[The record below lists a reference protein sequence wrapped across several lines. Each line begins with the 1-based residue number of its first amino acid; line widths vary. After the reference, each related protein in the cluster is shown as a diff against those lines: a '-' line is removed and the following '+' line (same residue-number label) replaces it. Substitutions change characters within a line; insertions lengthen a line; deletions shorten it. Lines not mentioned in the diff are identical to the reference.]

1 MARLYALQLADQ
13 RAMEKQGVRE
23 NPIRRGGYS
32 GGAAPTQPV
41 RFELASERAE
51 EIQAN
56 RTNPRRS
63 GATPTMGVSQVRG
76 GNSVGDIMMGFVD
89 PFGFRKMGRGGMSRA
104 EVQAQ
109 REASFAR
116 MSPERQASYNADMKK
131 HGIRG
136 VGGAMTSS
144 NALKKFR
151 GGRAVPSSG
160 LSQFRGGAGERMVGA
175 GHGSDSDSDS
185 DEECEG
191 MGKYEGMGKLTI
203 IHGGDRGA
211 EVLARE
217 KASRPAIR
225 SGLSAQHSAEAK
237 QMGQHL
243 GSHLLSV
250 KGGGFFELFTKG
262 IVEAGQKGESVA
274 EQTGM
279 PNANAPPPPTGIMTT
294 TTPPTEGDLGGEP
307 TKGSGLP
314 SAAFG
319 RTRKGAGD
327 SKPPEQIALDK
338 MLKKEGAGIFD
349 EMRNRDRDE
358 MRNRDR
364 VVTKPAVMMDNDPFM
379 MRKDPFVKKKLS
391 SRFDPP
397 LYTLKGG
404 KSILGYFGDYV
415 GKHVSNPN
423 SMFHA
428 VAKGVVNNAVPL
440 VDILTKDLKGTGYL
454 SGQYEGMGEDYSE
467 KRRQGLAKRNAANA
481 AAASRRTSAQNE
493 AIAKQQAEMRAVME
507 NQHQLTDAE
516 KRKYSGRRTS
526 GSGVGCGA
534 RATRAAIVK
543 KVMAEKGCSMI
554 EASKYVKEHGLYT
567 GGMSGRVTP
576 VGRHIPPRSPPR
588 LRAPRMCIQG
598 ENVTPP
604 TDVTGTPAE
613 RIQPRPPAELQ
624 RGVSERIE
632 RFKDEKAV
640 EGLLKLKKGSGYEE
654 AMKIPKKRHV
664 NKRSRKPFVQKP
676 EEEEGYDQSTS
687 MDKDSIRKSFAEKR
701 AADSKKL
708 AVGGKQRRAPAGPSD
723 GRRKR
728 AEIVKK
734 VMAEKGCSMIEAS
747 KHVKAHGLY

>member
-56 RTNPRRS
+56 RTNPRRK

-76 GNSVGDIMMGFVD
+76 G
-89 PFGFRKMGRGGMSRA
+89 R
-104 EVQAQ
+104 
-109 REASFAR
+109 
-116 MSPERQASYNADMKK
+116 SYTIS
-131 HGIRG
+131 G
-136 VGGAMTSS
+136 
-144 NALKKFR
+144 ALKDALHKKGGNLDWGSIAKNSFVKAFS

-160 LSQFRGGAGERMVGA
+160 LSQFRGGAMERMVGA
-175 GHGSDSDSDS
+175 GHGSDS

-191 MGKYEGMGKLTI
+191 MGKYEGMGKLVI

-243 GSHLLSV
+243 GKHLLSV
-250 KGGGFFELFTKG
+250 KGGGFFELFAKG
-262 IVEAGQKGESVA
+262 VVEAGQKGESVA

-279 PNANAPPPPTGIMTT
+279 PNANIPPPPSGIMTT
-294 TTPPTEGDLGGEP
+294 TTPPTEEEMVGEP
-307 TKGSGLP
+307 TSGSG
-314 SAAFG
+314 S
-319 RTRKGAGD
+319 D
-327 SKPPEQIALDK
+327 KPPEQIKLDK
-338 MLKKEGAGIFD
+338 MLKKEGAGILD
-349 EMRNRDRDE
+349 DIRNPQYA
-358 MRNRDR
+358 
-364 VVTKPAVMMDNDPFM
+364 VTKPAMKPVVIGEYYRAKPAGLKPAVMGPYHDYRADTMEIKNPFM
-379 MRKDPFVKKKLS
+379 KKKLN
-391 SRFDPP
+391 
-397 LYTLKGG
+397 GG
-404 KSILGYFGDYV
+404 KTILDYIGNYV
-415 GKHVSNPN
+415 GKHVRNPK

-454 SGQYEGMGEDYSE
+454 SGQYEGMGVDYNE
-467 KRRQGLAKRNAANA
+467 QRRQGLAKRNAANA
-481 AAASRRTSAQNE
+481 AAASRKTPAQKE
-493 AIAKQQAEMRAVME
+493 AEAKKRAEARAVME
-507 NQHQLTDAE
+507 KQHDSTDAE
-516 KRKYSGRRTS
+516 KKASFRKSG
-526 GSGVGCGA
+526 GGA

-554 EASKYVKEHGLYT
+554 EASKYVKEHGLYKGGAAMT
-567 GGMSGRVTP
+567 GG
-576 VGRHIPPRSPPR
+576 
-588 LRAPRMCIQG
+588 Q
-598 ENVTPP
+598 
-604 TDVTGTPAE
+604 E
-613 RIQPRPPAELQ
+613 RT
-624 RGVSERIE
+624 
-632 RFKDEKAV
+632 
-640 EGLLKLKKGSGYEE
+640 
-654 AMKIPKKRHV
+654 
-664 NKRSRKPFVQKP
+664 P
-676 EEEEGYDQSTS
+676 EEEQYYAINGHYPIKERASFDPRAQKKYTKQPYTYMPPEFDEDIDIYPDMSKEAS
-687 MDKDSIRKSFAEKR
+687 KRKIEEHKEKKAKEKR
-701 AADSKKL
+701 ERMAAMSGLRGPHQVVAKDPILGPKG
-708 AVGGKQRRAPAGPSD
+708 AGKQRRAPAGPSD